1 MILIDKKKSKKSFSV
16 FGKLVRKFE
25 SGLGPGAKLTEYL
38 LMLWRTKL
46 DHLFGRYDVLKSN
59 PNLKE
64 KKNPTKFVKS
74 QYSVL
79 GCLLDPK

>member
-46 DHLFGRYDVLKSN
+46 DHQFGRYDVLK
-59 PNLKE
+59 
-64 KKNPTKFVKS
+64 
-74 QYSVL
+74 
-79 GCLLDPK
+79 